1 MTTKATAHKRPTK
14 RTRTRLSKAANAA
27 TTIDGFAHDTDVAG
41 LTYGQFSLFE
51 AYCGQVARL
60 REAQRRVSIE
70 GLVIAD
76 PKGNPVPHPA
86 IQIEKQAQAEIRAWG
101 TKFMPRRRV
110 GL

>member
-1 MTTKATAHKRPTK
+1 MGKLTAP
-14 RTRTRLSKAANAA
+14 
-27 TTIDGFAHDTDVAG
+27 AHLPGDVAAVWVEINTG
-41 LTYGQFSLFE
+41 NTNRFDSPSFE

-86 IQIEKQAQAEIRAWG
+86 ILIEKHAQAEIRAWG

>member
-1 MTTKATAHKRPTK
+1 MGKLTAP
-14 RTRTRLSKAANAA
+14 
-27 TTIDGFAHDTDVAG
+27 AHLPADVAAVWLEINTENG
-41 LTYGQFSLFE
+41 NPFSGPSFE